1 MQIIT
6 KYPLDKENKRNTKEI
21 WRLIKEMKELF
32 LREKLEHLKQAQAK
46 RIFDLKEQDLLFKY
60 LKRVLGAMK
69 IL

>member
-1 MQIIT
+1 
-6 KYPLDKENKRNTKEI
+6 
-21 WRLIKEMKELF
+21 MKELF

>member
-6 KYPLDKENKRNTKEI
+6 KYPLGKENKRNTKEI